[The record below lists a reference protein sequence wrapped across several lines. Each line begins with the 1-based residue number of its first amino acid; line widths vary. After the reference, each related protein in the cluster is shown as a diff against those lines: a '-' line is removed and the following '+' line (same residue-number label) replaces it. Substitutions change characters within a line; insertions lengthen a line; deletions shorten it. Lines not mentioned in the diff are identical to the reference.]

1 MTMTDKELVEVSSRA
16 WDAFVDQMPKEFTGR
31 DLMMIMLRFVVNIA
45 NAVDMRPTTVCMMM
59 YDRLNAERHCVKVVN
74 SVENVLCFINIVTL
88 IVGTVCVLWFNYQ
101 LGAKIFGV
109 GCICIL
115 ACWALEFAMKVIDR
129 WLW

>member
-1 MTMTDKELVEVSSRA
+1 MTDKELVEVSNRA

-31 DLMMIMLRFVVNIA
+31 DLMIIMLHFVVNIA
-45 NAVDMRPTTVCMMM
+45 KAVGMKPTTVCMMM

-74 SVENVLCFINIVTL
+74 SVENALLFAGIVAL
-88 IVGTVCVLWFNYQ
+88 IIGTSCVLWFDYK
-101 LGAKIFGV
+101 LGTKIFDV

-129 WLW
+129 WL

>member
-1 MTMTDKELVEVSSRA
+1 MTDKELVEVSSRA
-16 WDAFVDQMPKEFTGR
+16 WDAFVDQLPEKITGR
-31 DLMMIMLRFVVNIA
+31 DLLKIIICFVVNIA
-45 NAVDMRPTTVCMMM
+45 NAAGTRPTTVCMMM

-101 LGAKIFGV
+101 LGTKLFGV

-115 ACWALEFAMKVIDR
+115 ACWALEFVMKVIDR